1 MVGTHQQRVLT
12 QGNVGGKG
20 RRWFMDVRPLADN
33 VVVEVLNQE
42 TTVAGIV
49 LPDTAKDQ
57 LQKARVVAVGSGHLL
72 ENGARAALEVAA
84 DDVVLFEAQRGT
96 KVRVGSNEYLLLR
109 ESDILAVL
117 NGAPVLA

>member
-1 MVGTHQQRVLT
+1 
-12 QGNVGGKG
+12 
-20 RRWFMDVRPLADN
+20 MDVRPLADN

-72 ENGARAALEVAA
+72 ENGTRAALEVAA

-96 KVRVGSNEYLLLR
+96 KVRVGSNEYLLLH

>member
-1 MVGTHQQRVLT
+1 
-12 QGNVGGKG
+12 
-20 RRWFMDVRPLADN
+20 MDVRPLADN
-33 VVVEVLNQE
+33 VVVEVIAQE

-72 ENGARAALEVAA
+72 DNGTRAPLEVAV
-84 DDVVLFEAQRGT
+84 DDVVLFETSTGT
-96 KVRVGSNEYLLLR
+96 KVRVHEHDYLLLR

-117 NGAPVLA
+117 SKTPVLA